1 MKKLI
6 NYSLILLSVTCLM
19 TACASKTQETQTKTS
34 TSKTT
39 QSSTKQS
46 SSTNSSKAEKTQES
60 TSEQTNSSQS
70 ETSNNN
76 ATNQSSTA
84 SETQASTTTNSQ
96 AAETNQAQINLAAIT
111 YKQIQTLPS
120 ATIPPAAIG
129 QWKGTSQQARNI
141 DMSLS
146 ADGTITVTNDFRTSE
161 DQPEENN
168 IFTYTARIT
177 DLVEYKPNHFI
188 VRQAEGDW
196 SAILPGVTGLGGT
209 IFPGFILENGQY
221 NVVFFAK
228 PATDD
233 EEVRNNFT
241 YDLES
246 APTVFATLDQVQ

>member
-1 MKKLI
+1 MKKI
-6 NYSLILLSVTCLM
+6 FNYSVLLLSVTCLL
-19 TACASKTQETQTKTS
+19 TACAKESTASQSTKTS
-34 TSKTT
+34 TSKTEQT
-39 QSSTKQS
+39 S
-46 SSTNSSKAEKTQES
+46 SSSKKSTES
-60 TSEQTNSSQS
+60 TASTIQTSSSQS

-84 SETQASTTTNSQ
+84 SETQASTTNSQ

>member
-1 MKKLI
+1 MKKMI

-19 TACASKTQETQTKTS
+19 TACAKQSTTSQSTKTS
-34 TSKTT
+34 TSKTEQT
-39 QSSTKQS
+39 SSSSKKATETTNSTNQS
-46 SSTNSSKAEKTQES
+46 SSTQSEASSNNT
-60 TSEQTNSSQS
+60 TTQTN
-70 ETSNNN
+70 TS
-76 ATNQSSTA
+76 
-84 SETQASTTTNSQ
+84 SETQASTTTDSQ
-96 AAETNQAQINLAAIT
+96 VAATNQEQINLAAIT

-120 ATIPPAAIG
+120 TTIPSAAIG